1 MRNAQ
6 SCMKQAR
13 LVALQLHFI
22 SAGVKVIHMSDEGA
36 DQFIKSHPRFSEV
49 KGHFM
54 INHVYHMK
62 HLR

>member
-22 SAGVKVIHMSDEGA
+22 SAGVKVIHMSEEGA

-49 KGHFM
+49 SAHSM
-54 INHVYHMK
+54 INHVYHVK